1 MSMLLVTTAQP
12 YNLVTLSVPC
22 LLLSYDNFSILFII
36 FVCMGVCLH
45 IRLWVMGK
53 SGVLRDQKKASDLLQ
68 LKSQFWAAL
77 LVLRTETNNLKE

>member
-1 MSMLLVTTAQP
+1 MFLLTPHEVCNPCFTFGDLFGISRSNNLFMSMLLVTTAQP

-45 IRLWVMGK
+45 IRL
-53 SGVLRDQKKASDLLQ
+53 
-68 LKSQFWAAL
+68 
-77 LVLRTETNNLKE
+77 